1 MKYILI
7 FAIGYIMAAFE
18 RVITRKIEE
27 RNLPRHLLHTETI
40 EYGGEK
46 TIIINGNLAR
56 IEKEEITH
64 CITMDPDKNGYC
76 IKSEKLSKTYYLTN
90 PYWEETYHDR
100 EVDARVRVCDEGKTG
115 EGYFTTTREV
125 LVVSFLLF

>member
-1 MKYILI
+1 MKYFLI
-7 FAIGYIMAAFE
+7 FAIGYVMAVFE

-27 RNLPRHLLHTETI
+27 RNLPRHLFHTETI
-40 EYGGEK
+40 EYGGQK
-46 TIIINGNLAR
+46 NIIINGNLAR

-64 CITMDPDKNGYC
+64 CITMDPDKNSYC

-100 EVDARVRVCDEGKTG
+100 GVDSRVRVCDEGKTG
-115 EGYFTTTREV
+115 EGYFTITREV